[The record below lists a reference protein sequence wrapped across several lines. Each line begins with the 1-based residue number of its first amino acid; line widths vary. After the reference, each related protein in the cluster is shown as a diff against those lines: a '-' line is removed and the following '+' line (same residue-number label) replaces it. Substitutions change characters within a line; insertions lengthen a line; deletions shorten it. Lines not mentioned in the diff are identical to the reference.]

1 MHYLSLQE
9 CSSSPVATYAYKG
22 TPVTIRQVAE
32 DLGVQYVLEGSIV
45 KSGDRLRVTAQLIDA
60 MGGHHLWAEVYDREM
75 RELFELQDE
84 ITKKIVVSIG
94 VELGGGEDVRVR
106 AKSTDNLEAWK
117 RSTKGGPLIS
127 YLNIEDNA
135 KAREYFEAALDLD
148 PEYVAAM
155 SLLAVTHLI
164 DYILG
169 WSDSPLT
176 SMNRASKLAQKAVEL
191 DEQNPG
197 AHMTL
202 GLVLLHRRQHEKAIT
217 EGILGIKLNPNYCL
231 GHAQL
236 GQIMF
241 FPDGLRRQLV

>member
-94 VELGGGEDVRVR
+94 VELGGGEDVRVLS
-106 AKSTDNLEAWK
+106 KSTDNLEA
-117 RSTKGGPLIS
+117 
-127 YLNIEDNA
+127 
-135 KAREYFEAALDLD
+135 
-148 PEYVAAM
+148 
-155 SLLAVTHLI
+155 
-164 DYILG
+164 
-169 WSDSPLT
+169 
-176 SMNRASKLAQKAVEL
+176 
-191 DEQNPG
+191 
-197 AHMTL
+197 
-202 GLVLLHRRQHEKAIT
+202 
-217 EGILGIKLNPNYCL
+217 
-231 GHAQL
+231 
-236 GQIMF
+236 
-241 FPDGLRRQLV
+241 